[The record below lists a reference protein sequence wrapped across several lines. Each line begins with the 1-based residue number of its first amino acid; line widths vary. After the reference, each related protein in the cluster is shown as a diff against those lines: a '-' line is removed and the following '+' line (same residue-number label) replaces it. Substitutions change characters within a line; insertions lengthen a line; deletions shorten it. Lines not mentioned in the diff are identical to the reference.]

1 MDEEEL
7 DGDATG
13 EPKPKRLR
21 VLGPKKKSKHTKE
34 KRDKKRDK
42 REKKD
47 KRKEKRRHHSKKNI
61 RTTVSSSKSSIVDPV
76 PETPPSQ
83 QQTKDIHKVKSLAEH
98 TNFTSIM

>member
-34 KRDKKRDK
+34 KKR
-42 REKKD
+42 
-47 KRKEKRRHHSKKNI
+47 
-61 RTTVSSSKSSIVDPV
+61 
-76 PETPPSQ
+76 
-83 QQTKDIHKVKSLAEH
+83 
-98 TNFTSIM
+98 